1 MNKYL
6 FRGLTEDKKW
16 VYGDLS
22 HRKVWSDIV
31 TIISCYD
38 EEFDNYTEY
47 IVEAETA
54 GMCSGVADKHG
65 KPIFDG
71 DIVTYKEIEQFYDDD
86 HPLESAELIVERN
99 RIVTF
104 ADGKFEPLPII
115 SYCEDPWYNSGACD
129 FEVIGTIFDG
139 VINNG

>member
-22 HRKVWSDIV
+22 HRRVWSDTV

-38 EEFDNYTEY
+38 EELDNYEEY
-47 IVEAETA
+47 IVEAETV

-71 DIVTYKEIEQFYDDD
+71 DIVTYKEIYRFEEDCS
-86 HPLESAELIVERN
+86 LESAEEIVERT
-99 RIVTF
+99 RMVTF
-104 ADGKFEPLPII
+104 ADGKFSPMPHFNF
-115 SYCEDPWYNSGACD
+115 CNEDYWHNSGACD
-129 FEVIGTIFDG
+129 FEIIGTMFDG